1 MIPIIFANLNS
12 SNPPDKFNLF
22 DNVSKTYKSLS
33 EIKIKKNK
41 NSPKKTNIA
50 EKFIK
55 FFIIFCPVLKIKN
68 CINRVNIKDNQ
79 SIKFIDMK

>member
-12 SNPPDKFNLF
+12 SNPPIKFNLS

-33 EIKIKKNK
+33 EIIIKKNK
-41 NSPKKTNIA
+41 KSPKKTNIA

-55 FFIIFCPVLKIKN
+55 FFFLLYN
-68 CINRVNIKDNQ
+68 NQ
-79 SIKFIDMK
+79 QL